1 MKYLMLIIFVLGSIT
16 MYSQDDSTK
25 VANKDLIKAAE
36 TIKKQRDSIVNMK
49 KQLLE
54 FRYQTDMVEQLR
66 LRDSMLIATLFMKTE
81 LQDGIVIRYD
91 KIVKNISKS
100 NVWYENKYVWFGG
113 GVALTYLASV
123 IVKNSVGR

>member
-16 MYSQDDSTK
+16 IYSQDDSTK

-36 TIKKQRDSIVNMK
+36 TIKKQRDSIANMK